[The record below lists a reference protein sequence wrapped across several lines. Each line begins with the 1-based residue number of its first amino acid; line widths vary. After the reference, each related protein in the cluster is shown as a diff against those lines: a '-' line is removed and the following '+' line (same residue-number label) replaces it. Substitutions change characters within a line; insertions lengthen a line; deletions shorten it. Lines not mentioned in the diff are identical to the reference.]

1 MSNARDNDF
10 GTVFEAEMATIN
22 LIRTGDRMTA
32 EVTIRIEEPDDDVLT
47 ELFKIAKRPITAI
60 FSVKGIPP
68 QGQHDERANLAHP
81 DPGMRLFG

>member
-22 LIRTGDRMTA
+22 LRLAGSRMTA
-32 EVTIRIEEPDDDVLT
+32 EVMIRIEEPDNDVLA
-47 ELFKIAKRPITAI
+47 ELLKIAKRPITAI
-60 FSVKGIPP
+60 FSVRGIPP
-68 QGQHDERANLAHP
+68 QGQHGDRSNLAHP